1 MLALARLAFFENLLV
16 GARIKCLLSA
26 LTSVYGRFP
35 VTKNFWKLPWKGSSS
50 EECVPFGTSSIR
62 YAFVTNIQDG
72 GTDIAMNS
80 LERPVIPC
88 ENS

>member
-1 MLALARLAFFENLLV
+1 M
-16 GARIKCLLSA
+16 RISWLGKSLLSA

-35 VTKNFWKLPWKGSSS
+35 VTKNFRKLPWKGPSS
-50 EECVPFGTSSIR
+50 EECVPFDTSSIR
-62 YAFVTNIQDG
+62 YAFVTKIQDG

-88 ENS
+88 KNS